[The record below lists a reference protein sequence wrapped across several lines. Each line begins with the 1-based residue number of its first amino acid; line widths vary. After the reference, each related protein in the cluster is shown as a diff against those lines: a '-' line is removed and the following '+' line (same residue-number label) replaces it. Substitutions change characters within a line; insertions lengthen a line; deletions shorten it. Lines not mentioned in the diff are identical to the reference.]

1 MQNDIA
7 KQLLNGNGQ
16 LKSYDQF
23 RRDVAPLTGKYCD
36 QWLNTEYNTAVI
48 RAHRA
53 ADWKHFETEKD
64 VYPNLMWMPTTSV
77 TPDPVHQSF
86 WERQLTLPVDD
97 PFWGHHHPGERWG
110 CKCSCEQTDAPVND
124 PIGVSGGGGERT
136 SSKGLAGNPGQTGQ
150 LFSEDHPYYPKNC
163 GSCPFN
169 KGVKNRMSLFLN
181 KKKDC
186 ESCQAVRSVIRQ
198 ENAGYDIGES
208 LVRLYDLNKEEFGR
222 EVRQIT
228 SSKIFKLVEKDIF
241 SAIGSDDNDYKHLLA
256 VARKASHRGYTSFIL
271 PNPRTGR
278 TPDIILRRKGIF
290 KIYDVKTIVGT
301 NSVSNRLAD
310 SVGQTHRVI
319 LHITTEYDP
328 RQLAKEIKTF
338 LKDNIDTIE
347 VTVLRGNKE
356 ITVSHATI
364 LDKHYIQKFIMNYK
378 R

>member
-1 MQNDIA
+1 
-7 KQLLNGNGQ
+7 
-16 LKSYDQF
+16 
-23 RRDVAPLTGKYCD
+23 
-36 QWLNTEYNTAVI
+36 
-48 RAHRA
+48 
-53 ADWKHFETEKD
+53 
-64 VYPNLMWMPTTSV
+64 
-77 TPDPVHQSF
+77 
-86 WERQLTLPVDD
+86 
-97 PFWGHHHPGERWG
+97 
-110 CKCSCEQTDAPVND
+110 
-124 PIGVSGGGGERT
+124 
-136 SSKGLAGNPGQTGQ
+136 
-150 LFSEDHPYYPKNC
+150 
-163 GSCPFN
+163 
-169 KGVKNRMSLFLN
+169 MSLFLN